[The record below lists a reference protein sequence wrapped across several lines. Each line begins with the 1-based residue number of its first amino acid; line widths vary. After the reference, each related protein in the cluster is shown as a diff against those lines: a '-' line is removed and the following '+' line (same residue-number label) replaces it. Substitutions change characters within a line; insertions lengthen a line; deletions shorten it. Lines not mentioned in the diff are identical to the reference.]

1 MRTSVGSN
9 INDLLGVFMKIVWRK
24 KNVQTESVTSKS
36 LDDLMKAFVY
46 LHIRVT
52 Q

>member
-1 MRTSVGSN
+1 MRTSIGSN

-24 KNVQTESVTSKS
+24 KKVQTESVTSKS
-36 LDDLMKAFVY
+36 LMKAFVS